1 MTEQESEIDIE
12 GERYVLCR
20 EACVNE
26 MNSSLNISRTLPDP
40 ERTRKGKSR
49 KVVGKVLL
57 VLFLFQLADV
67 SL

>member
-40 ERTRKGKSR
+40 ERTWESSACS
-49 KVVGKVLL
+49 
-57 VLFLFQLADV
+57 LFV
-67 SL
+67 PTG